1 MLTPAPRLHSTKR
14 KEIGIT
20 TNWALPPVAADNET
34 DNDVAGNKDGVAVN
48 EDPGGPPDDD
58 PDELYGVY
66 D

>member
-1 MLTPAPRLHSTKR
+1 M
-14 KEIGIT
+14 
-20 TNWALPPVAADNET
+20 NWALPLVAADNET